1 MSFQLKFYKIKTTS
15 IEHEISLQI
24 MSLLLLFF
32 NWQTFDCCFNSNNFY
47 YFKYLKLLKKK
58 FRNGESS
65 MREKLKYKV
74 Y

>member
-1 MSFQLKFYKIKTTS
+1 MMSFQLKFYKIKTTV
-15 IEHEISLQI
+15 IEHELSLQI
-24 MSLLLLFF
+24 MSLLLFF
-32 NWQTFDCCFNSNNFY
+32 NWQTFDCCFNSNTFY
-47 YFKYLKLLKKK
+47 YFKYLKLLKKI